1 MITIRMIFD
10 AKHANSKT
18 IIRNILI
25 FALTNCVRSLESAAL
40 FA

>member
-1 MITIRMIFD
+1 MLPSMMILNV
-10 AKHANSKT
+10 KHANSKT